1 MIKPVIIGSATLYC
15 GDCRDILPELE
26 KVDAVV
32 TDPPYGL
39 DIAAQS
45 TIGATGR
52 NAGGHSLG
60 ARSAK
65 QYQVSDWDSV
75 GMTGEQWA
83 DIKAL
88 APLWIVWGGNH
99 LADVLGS
106 SAGVLVWD
114 KKCQNGWNDTFSEME
129 IAWTNAVR
137 RAKGYRHLWA
147 GAIRA
152 SEHQADVRKHPTQK
166 PIVLMEWCLGFLP
179 DARTILDPFMGSGTT
194 GVAAVQRGRKFIG
207 IEREPKYFDIACKRI
222 EDAQRQGDMFIE
234 KPNPAKAVQ
243 PDLLNGEA

>member
-1 MIKPVIIGSATLYC
+1 MIEPVTIGRATLYL
-15 GDCRDILPELE
+15 GDCRDILPTLGR
-26 KVDAVV
+26 VDAVV
-32 TDPPYGL
+32 TDPPYGI

-52 NAGGHSLG
+52 NSGRHALG
-60 ARSAK
+60 ARSVK

-75 GMTGEQWA
+75 GMSAEQWGA
-83 DIKAL
+83 IKAL

-99 LADVLGS
+99 LADVLGP

-129 IAWTNAVR
+129 IAWTNAVG

-152 SEHQADVRKHPTQK
+152 SEQQANVRQHPTQK
-166 PIVLMEWCLGFLP
+166 PIVLMEWCLDFVP
-179 DARTILDPFMGSGTT
+179 DAQTILDPFMGSGTT
-194 GVAAVQRGRKFIG
+194 GVAAVQMGRDFIG
-207 IEREPKYFDIACKRI
+207 IEREPKYFDIACRRI
-222 EDAQRQGDMFIE
+222 EEAQKQADLFIDPPAP
-234 KPNPAKAVQ
+234 KPVQ
-243 PDLLNGEA
+243 EGLL